1 MKHVLSALLGAAT
14 LLGSAPSI
22 AQTTL
27 TIATVNNGDMIRMQA
42 LTNEFTAKNP
52 DITVKWVTL
61 EENVL
66 RQRVTTDIATKGGQF
81 DVLTI
86 GTYEVPIWAKKN
98 WLIPLDNL
106 GSDYDTADLLPKIR
120 DAVSVSGKLYA
131 APFYGESSMVMYRT
145 DLFQKAGLTM
155 PEKPTWDF
163 VIDAAKKLTDKSDG
177 VYGICLR
184 GKAGWGENMAFLTA
198 MSNSFGARWF
208 DEKWQPQ
215 FDKPEWKKTLSTY
228 VDLMKAAG
236 PPGASS
242 NGFNE
247 NLALF
252 NSGKCAM
259 WIDATVAASFVTNP
273 EGFRT
278 LPTRSVS
285 RLRRMRDLER
295 TPTGCG
301 HGILPIPAGSKK
313 VAAAEKFIAWA
324 TSKDYTKLVASKE
337 GWANVPPGTRI
348 SLYQN
353 PEYLKVAP
361 FAKLTLASIDAAD
374 PNKPT
379 VQPVPYVGV
388 QYAAIPE
395 FQGIGTTVGQQFSA
409 ALSGSSTVDAALAA
423 AQSATEREMKRAGYI
438 KIAAIL
444 RRAANWL
451 PSNPIT
457 AGRQPSS
464 SFPR

>member
-1 MKHVLSALLGAAT
+1 MGICLKHVLGALLGAVT

-52 DITVKWVTL
+52 DVTVKWVTL

-106 GSDYDTADLLPKIR
+106 GSDYDVADLLPKIR

-163 VIDAAKKLTDKSDG
+163 VVDSAKKLTDKSAG

-184 GKAGWGENMAFLTA
+184 GKAGWGENMALLTA

-215 FDKPEWKKTLSTY
+215 FDKPEWKKTLTTY
-228 VDLMKAAG
+228 VDLMKAATASMKTWRCSTPASARCG
-236 PPGASS
+236 SMPRLPP
-242 NGFNE
+242 
-247 NLALF
+247 
-252 NSGKCAM
+252 
-259 WIDATVAASFVTNP
+259 
-273 EGFRT
+273 
-278 LPTRSVS
+278 
-285 RLRRMRDLER
+285 
-295 TPTGCG
+295 
-301 HGILPIPAGSKK
+301 
-313 VAAAEKFIAWA
+313 
-324 TSKDYTKLVASKE
+324 
-337 GWANVPPGTRI
+337 
-348 SLYQN
+348 
-353 PEYLKVAP
+353 
-361 FAKLTLASIDAAD
+361 
-374 PNKPT
+374 
-379 VQPVPYVGV
+379 
-388 QYAAIPE
+388 
-395 FQGIGTTVGQQFSA
+395 
-409 ALSGSSTVDAALAA
+409 
-423 AQSATEREMKRAGYI
+423 
-438 KIAAIL
+438 
-444 RRAANWL
+444 
-451 PSNPIT
+451 PS
-457 AGRQPSS
+457 
-464 SFPR
+464 

>member
-1 MKHVLSALLGAAT
+1 MGIRRPGSHHRWRDKPSSHQHFPSGTCPGPDHRGGGWSCHGFGDQGGAEGAAAERADHRRSDGRRHPQALASGRPFNLLTPSGGTPRQPISTYATPSNVSPNPQVRCTSPIPILDKAETRCEHNCKAWAYAQRHLREVTVKHVLSALLGAAT
-14 LLGSAPSI
+14 LLGSAPCI

-27 TIATVNNGDMIRMQA
+27 TIATVNNPDMIRMQA

-52 DITVKWVTL
+52 DITVKWVNL

-98 WLIPLDNL
+98 WLVPLDNL
-106 GSDYDTADLLPKIR
+106 GPDYDTADLLPKIR

-131 APFYGESSMVMYRT
+131 APFYGESSMMMYRT
-145 DLFQKAGLTM
+145 DLFQKAGLTV

-163 VIDAAKKLTDKSDG
+163 VVDAAKKLTDKSAG

-215 FDKPEWKKTLSTY
+215 FDKPEWKKTLTTY
-228 VDLMKAAG
+228 VDLMKSAG

-273 EGFRT
+273 KDSMVADKVGF
-278 LPTRSVS
+278 
-285 RLRRMRDLER
+285 
-295 TPTGCG
+295 
-301 HGILPIPAGSKK
+301 
-313 VAAAEKFIAWA
+313 
-324 TSKDYTKLVASKE
+324 
-337 GWANVPPGTRI
+337 
-348 SLYQN
+348 
-353 PEYLKVAP
+353 
-361 FAKLTLASIDAAD
+361 
-374 PNKPT
+374 
-379 VQPVPYVGV
+379 
-388 QYAAIPE
+388 
-395 FQGIGTTVGQQFSA
+395 
-409 ALSGSSTVDAALAA
+409 ALAP
-423 AQSATEREMKRAGYI
+423 
-438 KIAAIL
+438 
-444 RRAANWL
+444 N
-451 PSNPIT
+451 
-457 AGRQPSS
+457 
-464 SFPR
+464 